1 MIRRN
6 VRLPIRFEESITE
19 FTNTLKRV
27 EGRTRKVLMAEPDAS
42 LFELTAAIYKMSAAC
57 LRMEEFL
64 RNPADIKD
72 AQAHF
77 QDQIAPWFDQ
87 SWFMQRAKA
96 KPRGYPG
103 DHELLTAIYNGVPKS
118 SGFGGYLDLY
128 FLRSDLGRAVPARM
142 AATREFLNR
151 EIAKRPGEIR
161 ILNVASGPCR
171 EYFTGLSIDDPSR
184 VSIWCVDNDQEALD
198 FVKSQAAEFAGE
210 LPLLRYQKYNVLR
223 MMSRQRNLE
232 MFGQFDIIYSIG
244 LLDYIPDQHLVPIL
258 EGMGAM
264 VKPDGTMFVAFKD
277 VLGYDKAEYQWFVDW
292 FFFSRYE
299 RECRELWKK
308 AGFNL
313 EDLRQDWDETRII
326 LNYEYSPSAKRLR
339 TDLPEMVRPPAGS
352 LVPTELADPSG
363 AI

>member
-6 VRLPIRFEESITE
+6 VRVPIRFDESVSE
-19 FTNTLKRV
+19 FTSALKRV
-27 EGRTRKVLMAEPDAS
+27 EGRTKKVLMAEPDANY
-42 LFELTAAIYKMSAAC
+42 FELAAAIHKMSAAC
-57 LRMEEFL
+57 LRMEGFL
-64 RNPADIKD
+64 QSPNDIKD

-77 QDQIAPWFDQ
+77 QDEIAPWFDQ

-103 DHELLTAIYNGVPKS
+103 DHELLTAIYDGVTKAT
-118 SGFGGYLDLY
+118 GFGGYLDLY

-151 EIAKRPGEIR
+151 EIARRPGEVR

-171 EYFTGLSIDDPSR
+171 EYFSGLQIDRPSR

-198 FVKSQAAEFAGE
+198 FVKLQESKYRGE

-232 MFGQFDIIYSIG
+232 LFGQFDIIYSIG

-258 EGMGAM
+258 DGLGAM
-264 VKPDGTMFVAFKD
+264 IKPDGTLFVAFKD
-277 VLGYDKAEYQWFVDW
+277 ALGYDKAEYQWFVDW

-299 RECRELWKK
+299 RDCRELCKK
-308 AGFNL
+308 AGFRM
-313 EDLRQDWDETRII
+313 DQLRQEWDETRII
-326 LNYEYSPSAKRLR
+326 LNYEYSPSSSRIR
-339 TDLPEMVRPPAGS
+339 TDLPQGIHSS
-352 LVPTELADPSG
+352 LAPNPV
-363 AI
+363 